1 MVLDL
6 FLVAAELCLHLVQG
20 RIDRRHHV
28 VMALVGYEVVLVF
41 GLDEALDLGLVF
53 LGLLEI
59 DRDLDHGQSV
69 EDVEEFESFL
79 PDDGLIRFAE
89 VPVAVGYLD
98 LHEFAPC

>member
-28 VMALVGYEVVLVF
+28 WMAFLGDEIMLVF
-41 GLDEALDLGLVF
+41 GLDEELDLGLVH

-59 DRDLDHGQSV
+59 DRDLDHCQSI
-69 EDVEEFESFL
+69 EDVEEFEGFL
-79 PDDGLIRFAE
+79 SNDGLVCFTE

-98 LHEFAPC
+98 LHVFAPC